1 MPKIFSETD
10 RENIRLK
17 LLNNGRKLL
26 ETKRC
31 KDISVAQI
39 AADTG
44 IAKGTFYN
52 FFPSKE
58 LYFYEIMLLIRDE
71 NRKEILALAEN
82 PSYEALY
89 ETMYRRYT
97 EVKTIYDYFEP
108 DELKMI
114 FRTLPEKE
122 QESDENSTELANHL
136 ISVCTDDENIKAEVV
151 VNLMNIAAS
160 ASANRRFLIE
170 EHYRETISVLAR
182 AIADYI
188 YGGNKNDD

>member
-10 RENIRLK
+10 RENIRTK
-17 LLNNGRKLL
+17 LLHNGRKLL
-26 ETKRC
+26 EAKRC
-31 KDISVAQI
+31 KDISVAEI
-39 AADTG
+39 AADAG

-52 FFPSKE
+52 FFSSKE

-71 NRKEILALAEN
+71 NRRELLSLVDA

-122 QESDENSTELANHL
+122 QESDENSTELARKL
-136 ISVCTDDENIKAEVV
+136 ISVCTDDESVKAEVV

>member
-1 MPKIFSETD
+1 MPKIFSEAD
-10 RENIRLK
+10 RDNIRLK
-17 LLNNGRKLL
+17 LLNNGREQLK
-26 ETKRC
+26 TKRC
-31 KDISVAQI
+31 KNISVAEL
-39 AADTG
+39 AYEAG

-71 NRKEILALAEN
+71 NRAELLELAEA

-97 EVKTIYDYFEP
+97 QVKTIYDYFEP

-122 QESDENSTELANHL
+122 IESDENSAALAKRL
-136 ISVCTDDENIKAEVV
+136 ISVCTDNEDIKAEVV

-170 EHYRETISVLAR
+170 EHYCETISVLAK

-188 YGGNKNDD
+188 YGGNPNDD

>member
-10 RENIRLK
+10 RENIRTK
-17 LLNNGRKLL
+17 LLHNGRKLL
-26 ETKRC
+26 EAKRC
-31 KDISVAQI
+31 KDISVAEI
-39 AADTG
+39 AADAG

-188 YGGNKNDD
+188 YGENKNDA

>member
-1 MPKIFSETD
+1 MPKIFSESD
-10 RENIRLK
+10 RETIRQNLLK
-17 LLNNGRKLL
+17 NGRAML

-31 KDISVAQI
+31 REISVAVI
-39 AADTG
+39 AAESG

-71 NRKEILALAEN
+71 NRKELLALAEN
-82 PSYEALY
+82 PSYHALC

-108 DELKMI
+108 EELNMI
-114 FRTLPEKE
+114 FRTLPDKEKE
-122 QESDENSTELANHL
+122 SDDNSTELARQL
-136 ISVCTDDENIKAEVV
+136 ISVCTDDERIKPEVV

-160 ASANRRFLIE
+160 ASANRRFLIDT
-170 EHYRETISVLAR
+170 HYCETISVLAR

-188 YGGNKNDD
+188 YGGNHYDA